1 MNRKWNKRLFALR
14 SAEVFESHA
23 FKNITLLF
31 GIKLVAFAACLC
43 LPAVTLQA
51 TPDDD
56 RFQKLAGEY
65 IEQYLQN
72 YPEQATGLGD
82 HRFDDRLTDYS
93 AEARAKRLA
102 DAKTFREKLN
112 GFGPEAKLSATNSV
126 DLRILKD
133 SVDYQIFDLEELKE
147 EDWNPLTYNQSLAN
161 SLYLLVARDFD
172 KPEKR
177 IPNLRKRMEGIPAV
191 IAQAKA
197 NLKHSP
203 KVHTETAIDR
213 RRAPS
218 VSCARSEEHTSEL
231 QSLA

>member
-1 MNRKWNKRLFALR
+1 LFALR
-14 SAEVFESHA
+14 SAEVFESHV
-23 FKNITLLF
+23 FKNITRRF
-31 GIKLVAFAACLC
+31 GIKLVAVAASFC
-43 LPAVTLQA
+43 LPVAVQA
-51 TPDDD
+51 TPDDE
-56 RFQKLAGEY
+56 RFQKLAAEY
-65 IEQYLQN
+65 IEQYLQT

-93 AEARAKRLA
+93 VEARTKRLT
-102 DAKTFREKLN
+102 DAKAFREKIN

-161 SLYLLVARDFD
+161 SLYLLIARDFD

-177 IPNLRKRMEGIPAV
+177 IPNLRKRMEGIPAI

-197 NLKHSP
+197 NL
-203 KVHTETAIDR
+203 
-213 RRAPS
+213 
-218 VSCARSEEHTSEL
+218 
-231 QSLA
+231 